1 MIDMTYKGKE
11 ILSKEETIAA
21 WKDIHIHGKT
31 AVSVCLKLHISE
43 STLFRA
49 FRRWGLHKK

>member
-1 MIDMTYKGKE
+1 MSTYKGKE